1 MAQYDPKKLR
11 CEFDCTYEAGRSP
24 VVREL
29 ECCVLGRDYGGTS
42 WTTRDEA
49 DRMAE
54 HLALRP
60 GMQLLDIG
68 SGAGW
73 PGLYLAQ
80 TTGCE
85 VTLADVP
92 LAGLRVAAERAA
104 ADALVDR
111 TRVVAADGAHLPFA
125 DESFDALSHADVL
138 CCMPA
143 KMEMLCECRRVA
155 RAEAVMEFS
164 VIILADGMSEAD
176 REIAIEGAPRFVEA
190 PDDYGALLRQSGWQ
204 VMKRIDVTADLARLV
219 RIFVA
224 GTIDRSEALLQAY
237 GAEEFAERMSRRRA
251 ALAAT
256 ERGLL
261 KREIYLVT
269 TSF

>member
-92 LAGLRVAAERAA
+92 LAGLRVAAERAG

-111 TRVVAADGAHLPFA
+111 TRVVAADGAHLPFV
-125 DESFDALSHADVL
+125 DESFDAVSHADVL

-143 KMEMLCECRRVA
+143 K
-155 RAEAVMEFS
+155 
-164 VIILADGMSEAD
+164 
-176 REIAIEGAPRFVEA
+176 VE
-190 PDDYGALLRQSGWQ
+190 
-204 VMKRIDVTADLARLV
+204 
-219 RIFVA
+219 
-224 GTIDRSEALLQAY
+224 
-237 GAEEFAERMSRRRA
+237 
-251 ALAAT
+251 
-256 ERGLL
+256 
-261 KREIYLVT
+261 
-269 TSF
+269 